1 MKTCSRVDVWDEYR
15 QDSLKASTR
24 GKHGKGI
31 RRLVQADSA
40 IQGNWESFL
49 RIDDN
54 KTELFTFLAEQLS
67 TFNAT
72 DDRIVVSTL
81 RMEVVCNCP
90 SKDTSQISPCNHEE
104 ADTRIM
110 LHVKD
115 AVQTGMRQ
123 IMIRTV
129 DTDVVVIAISIGHK
143 LNILNLWIAFG
154 VGKHNT
160 IRYIPVH
167 EIAAKLG
174 PSKSSALL
182 FFHAFSGC
190 D

>member
-1 MKTCSRVDVWDEYR
+1 M
-15 QDSLKASTR
+15 KASTR
-24 GKHGKGI
+24 GKRGKGI
-31 RRLVQADSA
+31 RRRVQADSA
-40 IQGNWESFL
+40 IPGNWESFL

-54 KTELFTFLAEQLS
+54 KTELFTYLAEQLS

-72 DDRIVVSTL
+72 DDKIVVSTL

-129 DTDVVVIAISIGHK
+129 DTDVVVIAISIVHK
-143 LNILNLWIAFG
+143 LNILTLWIAFG
-154 VGKHNT
+154 VGKNL
-160 IRYIPVH
+160 RYIPVH
-167 EIAAKLG
+167 EIAAYLG